1 MEGCDAKVE
10 QGVLAALG
18 IEVFALIIGK
28 KMFKHLEEEWKEVRR
43 IWPER
48 EEKMGQSSSG
58 EKERQG

>member
-43 IWPER
+43 I
-48 EEKMGQSSSG
+48 
-58 EKERQG
+58 